1 MKIRLALI
9 SFSDSVIFLCVL
21 VALYLSSLYSY
32 LLFHS
37 LAEMISVVIAGTI
50 FVLAWN
56 SRRIVDEPFF
66 LVLGIAYLFVG
77 SLDLLHALS
86 YTGMGVFPQYGA
98 NLPTQLWVASRFLN
112 GLTLFIVFGLK
123 KRQIHPSSILITYT
137 LVFFLI
143 LAAIFP
149 GNLFP
154 DCYLDGLGLTPFKKI
169 SEYVISAILIV
180 TIPLL
185 WKRREDFDPGVLQ
198 LLICALFL
206 TVFSELAFTIYTGVY
221 DFSNMIGHFF
231 KVTAYYLIYKALIET
246 GFVKPYNLLFRNLKQ
261 SEEALRKANDQLEV
275 RANQRTAQL
284 VDANRALEGEILDR
298 HRAEDSLR
306 EAEKKYTRLV
316 ENSLTGIYINQD
328 GKIVFANQR
337 FAEIYGYPREEVEGI
352 EMLKLVHPED
362 RSLVEERRVRR
373 LRGEE
378 VPSEYESR
386 GLTKGGGTI
395 WVTRRNTLTEFRG
408 RPAIL
413 GNLVETTQR
422 RQIEQSLQESQK
434 ELRHLSSQLMTA
446 QEKERKWIAQ
456 ELHDSIG
463 QTLAAVKFS
472 LEREIHQQDRPRV
485 FPDAGLENILSM
497 IRSGIEETRRIMMNL
512 RPSILDDLGILATFN
527 WFCRE
532 FQKIYAHVRIHQD
545 MRIEERDIPEPLKI
559 VIFRI
564 LQEGMNNFAK
574 HGQGDTVFLS
584 LGKAEGAIRLEIRD
598 NGIGFDLETVR
609 KGLGINS
616 MKERTEL
623 SGGVFTIESARG
635 LGTNLKASWPL
646 STW

>member
-112 GLTLFIVFGLK
+112 GLTLFVVFGLK

-284 VDANRALEGEILDR
+284 VDAK
-298 HRAEDSLR
+298 DSLR

>member
-1 MKIRLALI
+1 
-9 SFSDSVIFLCVL
+9 
-21 VALYLSSLYSY
+21 
-32 LLFHS
+32 
-37 LAEMISVVIAGTI
+37 
-50 FVLAWN
+50 
-56 SRRIVDEPFF
+56 
-66 LVLGIAYLFVG
+66 
-77 SLDLLHALS
+77 
-86 YTGMGVFPQYGA
+86 
-98 NLPTQLWVASRFLN
+98 
-112 GLTLFIVFGLK
+112 
-123 KRQIHPSSILITYT
+123 
-137 LVFFLI
+137 
-143 LAAIFP
+143 
-149 GNLFP
+149 
-154 DCYLDGLGLTPFKKI
+154 
-169 SEYVISAILIV
+169 
-180 TIPLL
+180 
-185 WKRREDFDPGVLQ
+185 
-198 LLICALFL
+198 
-206 TVFSELAFTIYTGVY
+206 
-221 DFSNMIGHFF
+221 
-231 KVTAYYLIYKALIET
+231 
-246 GFVKPYNLLFRNLKQ
+246 
-261 SEEALRKANDQLEV
+261 
-275 RANQRTAQL
+275 
-284 VDANRALEGEILDR
+284 
-298 HRAEDSLR
+298 
-306 EAEKKYTRLV
+306 
-316 ENSLTGIYINQD
+316 
-328 GKIVFANQR
+328 
-337 FAEIYGYPREEVEGI
+337 
-352 EMLKLVHPED
+352 
-362 RSLVEERRVRR
+362 
-373 LRGEE
+373 
-378 VPSEYESR
+378 
-386 GLTKGGGTI
+386 
-395 WVTRRNTLTEFRG
+395 
-408 RPAIL
+408 
-413 GNLVETTQR
+413 VETTQR